1 MRFEWK
7 AYPDPKA
14 AAEGCAAYVVECL
27 DDALATRGHAT
38 LAVSGGTTPRP
49 MFQRLAKSRL
59 AWNRIHVFWVD
70 ERTVPPTDS
79 ESNYKLAAETLLMP
93 VGMPQQN
100 IHRVHTE
107 LTPQAAASAYAH
119 EIREFFGLSR
129 GEMPEF
135 DAVHRGMGSEGH
147 TASLF
152 PGEPLIDDREELVA
166 AVYVAQKGQ
175 WRITLLPGP
184 LIAARNTVMLVC
196 GADKAEA
203 ARAVFQGPYEPKLYP
218 AQLMPREG
226 RGLLW
231 FLDAAAARL
240 LTGDA

>member
-14 AAEGCAAYVVECL
+14 AAEACAAYVIERL
-27 DDALATRGHAT
+27 DEALATRGYAT
-38 LAVSGGTTPRP
+38 LALSGGATPRP

-70 ERTVPPTDS
+70 ERAVPPTDP

-93 VGMPQQN
+93 IGIPQRN
-100 IHRVHTE
+100 IHRIHTE
-107 LTPQAAASAYAH
+107 LTPQAAAGAYAR
-119 EIREFFGLSR
+119 EIREFFGLGR

-135 DAVHRGMGSEGH
+135 DVLHRGMGAEGH
-147 TASLF
+147 TGSLF

-166 AVYVAQKGQ
+166 AVYVAKKEQ

-184 LIAARNTVMLVC
+184 LLAARDTVMLVA

-203 ARAVFQGPYEPKLYP
+203 ARAVFQGPYEPNRYP
-218 AQLMPREG
+218 AQLTPRDG
-226 RGLLW
+226 RGVLW
-231 FLDAAAARL
+231 FLDEAAARL